1 MILLLQLI
9 KELLN
14 LEKQMIEYEKKIAQ
28 QTLSI
33 LKKKSWNAFSLEQVL
48 KSVKVKKTNIK
59 TKFDLLKIISKYVD
73 YLLINNTKSLENS
86 STKDMLFEVLMA
98 RFDILEENRK
108 AFLEIYKILKKNPQQ
123 LIKLLPTFLESMIIS
138 AELSKYK
145 VNGLKGTIRLKG
157 LMLIYFITFFQWV
170 NDKEASLEKTMTAL
184 DKNLDQAEKLS
195 KLFL

>member
-1 MILLLQLI
+1 MILFWQLI
-9 KELLN
+9 KKLLN
-14 LEKQMIEYEKKIAQ
+14 LVKQMIEFEKKIAQ

-33 LKKKSWNAFSLEQVL
+33 LKKKSWNTFSLEQVL

-59 TKFDLLKIISKYVD
+59 IKFDLLKLISKYVD
-73 YLLINNTKSLENS
+73 YLLINNMKSLENS

-123 LIKLLPTFLESMIIS
+123 FIKSLPTFLESMIIT

-170 NDKEASLEKTMTAL
+170 DDKESSLEKTMTVL

>member
-1 MILLLQLI
+1 
-9 KELLN
+9 
-14 LEKQMIEYEKKIAQ
+14 MIEHEKKIAQ
-28 QTLSI
+28 QTLHV
-33 LKKKSWNAFSLEQVL
+33 LNKKSWNTFSLDQIL
-48 KSVKVKKTNIK
+48 KKVKVKKTNIK
-59 TKFDLLKIISKYVD
+59 TKFDLLKTISKYVD
-73 YLLINNTKSLENS
+73 YLLIDKTNSLENS
-86 STKDMLFEVLMA
+86 TSKDMLFEVLMA

-123 LIKLLPTFLESMIIS
+123 FIKLLPIFLESMIIT

-157 LMLIYFITFFQWV
+157 LMLIYFITFFQWM
-170 NDKEASLEKTMTAL
+170 DEKDSSLEKTMTAL

>member
-1 MILLLQLI
+1 MLI
-9 KELLN
+9 
-14 LEKQMIEYEKKIAQ
+14 YEKKIAQ
-28 QTLSI
+28 YTLNI
-33 LKKKSWNAFSLEQVL
+33 LKKKSWTSISLTEIL
-48 KSVKVKKTNIK
+48 KKTKIKKTNIK
-59 TKFDLLKIISKYVD
+59 TKFDLLKLISKYVD
-73 YLLINNTKSLENS
+73 YLLINKMKSLEIS

-123 LIKLLPTFLESMIIS
+123 LIKLLPTFLESMIIT

-170 NDKEASLEKTMTAL
+170 NDKKSSLEKTMTAL

>member
-1 MILLLQLI
+1 
-9 KELLN
+9 
-14 LEKQMIEYEKKIAQ
+14 MIESEKKIAQ
-28 QTLSI
+28 QTLNI
-33 LKKKSWNAFSLEQVL
+33 LKSKSWTTFSFEKCL
-48 KSVKVKKTNIK
+48 KNIKVKKTHIK

-73 YLLINNTKSLENS
+73 YLLINKMKSLENS

-98 RFDILEENRK
+98 RFDILELNRK
-108 AFLEIYKILKKNPQQ
+108 AFLEIYKILKKNPTQF
-123 LIKLLPTFLESMIIS
+123 ITLLPTFLESMITT

-170 NDKEASLEKTMTAL
+170 DDKDSSLEKTMTAL